1 MIFVAYADNDDN
13 HADHHMILIMMM
25 RTNRRRRRTVIL
37 MKMAMV
43 LAWGWYPRLCCDL
56 QRIASCSIHAIG
68 GLMFLPLVSPGFK
81 KSCLSLYTL
90 HTMVYE

>member
-1 MIFVAYADNDDN
+1 
-13 HADHHMILIMMM
+13 
-25 RTNRRRRRTVIL
+25 

-90 HTMVYE
+90 YTMVYE